1 MNRAKN
7 TVWVKKSKP
16 LKATTENQ
24 QNLKN
29 CIAKHGEKEE
39 HFFLKSEMVNQ
50 LSGRG
55 DALIGMWDYGLGER
69 YSLGTGNKNEVMF

>member
-1 MNRAKN
+1 MNRAN

-29 CIAKHGEKEE
+29 CIAKQGEEE
-39 HFFLKSEMVNQ
+39 ELFIKSEMVNQ

-55 DALIGMWDYGLGER
+55 DALVGCGITDLENA
-69 YSLGTGNKNEVMF
+69 TV